1 MQAVFCCITKN
12 FPTFVLIKLWKIAKT
27 KLICQMKKNYLLC
40 FLLLLISHSALA
52 NGGLDSLLNV
62 LDQTIRE
69 HDVSVIQRESRIRH
83 LQELAEGVEYNSAE
97 HYNLNHQIYKEY
109 KSFICDSAIHYL
121 NENIRI
127 AESMQD
133 IDRQVESKLQL
144 SYLLAS
150 AGMYTESIDVLKSV
164 DRREVASHFIPDY
177 YSCFDRV
184 YGELSVYTQD
194 KTLSG
199 HYWDISQAYRDSLY
213 AILPPQ
219 SDEYQAMTETQL
231 RDGHKYEEALKIND
245 LRLAAAEPNTPQ
257 YALVTY
263 HRSLIYKNSN
273 DRTGEEMNLCLS
285 AISDIRS
292 AIKDHASLWM
302 LAQLLYEDGDM
313 ERAYQYMRFS
323 WNATKFYNARLRSWQ
338 SADVLSLIDK
348 TYQAMIEKQN
358 DRLQENLLLITA
370 LMVLLIVAL
379 AHIYRQI
386 KKLSAA
392 RNHLQTAN
400 NQLNALNEE
409 LKEMNH
415 CLSATNAEL
424 SESNQI
430 KEEYIARFIKLCS
443 TYINRLDAYR
453 RMVNKKISAGQIA
466 ELLKITRS
474 QDALDEELEELYANF
489 DTAFLH
495 LFPDFVKKFNELLL
509 DNEQIILKKNELLN
523 TELRIFALIRLGIED
538 SSQIAE
544 FLRYSVNTI
553 YNYRAKVKNKARG
566 SREDFEDLVRKI
578 R

>member
-1 MQAVFCCITKN
+1 MKYKTLLVLL
-12 FPTFVLIKLWKIAKT
+12 FVSIPISSRADKT
-27 KLICQMKKNYLLC
+27 
-40 FLLLLISHSALA
+40 
-52 NGGLDSLLNV
+52 LDSLLNV
-62 LDQTIRE
+62 LDHTILE
-69 HDVSVIQRESRIRH
+69 HETYVAQRESRIQH
-83 LQELAEGVEYNSAE
+83 LKELAKDVTYNSIE
-97 HYNLNHQIYKEY
+97 HYNLNNQIYKEY
-109 KSFICDSAIHYL
+109 RVFICDSAIHYL

-127 AESMQD
+127 ANHLQNT
-133 IDRQVESKLQL
+133 DREVESKLQL
-144 SYLLAS
+144 SLLLS
-150 AGMYTESIDVLKSV
+150 STGMYTESIDVLKSV
-164 DRREVASHFIPDY
+164 ERQKVTPALISDY
-177 YSCFDRV
+177 YTCFDHV
-184 YGELSVYTQD
+184 YGEMGFYTQD
-194 KTLSG
+194 KSLSG
-199 HYWDISQAYRDSLY
+199 YYWSISSLYKDSLY

-219 SDEYQAMTETQL
+219 SEEYLVMRETLL
-231 RDGHKYEEALKIND
+231 RDQHKYVEALEINNH
-245 LRLAAAEPNTPQ
+245 RLKEAEPNTPQ

-263 HRSLIYKNSN
+263 HRSLIYKYT
-273 DRTGEEMNLCLS
+273 DDDIKEKQNLCLS

-302 LAQLLYEDGDM
+302 LAQLLYENGDM

-358 DRLQENLLLITA
+358 DRLQQYLLLITT
-370 LMVLLIVAL
+370 LLILLIGAL
-379 AHIYRQI
+379 AYIYRQM
-386 KKLSAA
+386 KKLSDA
-392 RNHLQTAN
+392 RNHLETAN
-400 NQLNALNEE
+400 SQLNALNEE
-409 LKEMNH
+409 LRQMND
-415 CLSATNAEL
+415 CLSSTNAEL

-453 RMVNKKISAGQIA
+453 RMVNKKVSAGQIA

-495 LFPDFVKKFNELLL
+495 LFPDFVKKFNALLQ
-509 DNEQIILKKNELLN
+509 DNEQIILKKDELLN

-566 SREDFEDLVRKI
+566 ARDNFEDLVRNI

>member
-1 MQAVFCCITKN
+1 
-12 FPTFVLIKLWKIAKT
+12 
-27 KLICQMKKNYLLC
+27 MKKNSLL
-40 FLLLLISHSALA
+40 FLVFLSLPLYTWADKT
-52 NGGLDSLLNV
+52 LDSLLNV
-62 LDQTIRE
+62 LDRTIQE
-69 HDVSVIQRESRIRH
+69 HETYVAQRELRIGH
-83 LQELAEGVEYNSAE
+83 LKLLVNGIEVKSAE
-97 HYNLNHQIYKEY
+97 HYNLNNQIYKEY
-109 KSFICDSAIHYL
+109 RAFICDSAIHYL

-127 AESMQD
+127 AEYLHD
-133 IDRQVESKLQL
+133 TDRKIESKLQL
-144 SYLLAS
+144 SLLLS
-150 AGMYTESIDVLKSV
+150 STGMYTESIDVLESV
-164 DRREVASHFIPDY
+164 DRQEVAARLIPDY
-177 YSCFDRV
+177 TCFDHV

-194 KTLSG
+194 KALSG
-199 HYWDISQAYRDSLY
+199 HYWSISQAYRDSLY
-213 AILPPQ
+213 AILPPA
-219 SDEYQAMTETQL
+219 SEERLLMREALL
-231 RDGHKYEEALKIND
+231 RDQHQYEEALKIND
-245 LRLAAAEPNTPQ
+245 LRLAEMEPYTPQ
-257 YALVTY
+257 YAMATY
-263 HRSLIYKNSN
+263 HRSLIYKYSG
-273 DRTGEEMNLCLS
+273 DHLGEEKNLCIS

-358 DRLQENLLLITA
+358 GRLQQYLLLITT
-370 LMVLLIVAL
+370 LLVLLIVAL
-379 AHIYRQI
+379 GYIYRQM
-386 KKLSAA
+386 KKLADA
-392 RNHLQTAN
+392 RNHLQQAN
-400 NQLNALNEE
+400 EQLNGLNEE
-409 LKEMNH
+409 LRQMNS
-415 CLSATNAEL
+415 CLSSTNIEL

-453 RMVNKKISAGQIA
+453 RMVNKKVSAGQIA

-495 LFPDFVKKFNELLL
+495 LFPDFVKKFNDLLQ
-509 DNEQIILKKNELLN
+509 DNERIVLKKDELLN

-553 YNYRAKVKNKARG
+553 YNYRAKVKNKTRG

>member
-1 MQAVFCCITKN
+1 
-12 FPTFVLIKLWKIAKT
+12 
-27 KLICQMKKNYLLC
+27 MKKKYLL
-40 FLLLLISHSALA
+40 FLLLLSFPLYTWA
-52 NGGLDSLLNV
+52 GKTTLDSLLNV
-62 LDQTIRE
+62 LDLTIRE
-69 HDVSVIQRESRIRH
+69 HETYVVQRESRIRH
-83 LQELAEGVEYNSAE
+83 LKELTHGIEVNSVE
-97 HYNLNHQIYKEY
+97 HYNLNSQIYKEY
-109 KSFICDSAIHYL
+109 KAFICDSAIYYL
-121 NENIRI
+121 NENIQI
-127 AESMQD
+127 AERLHD
-133 IDRQVESKLQL
+133 IDRKIESQLQL
-144 SYLLAS
+144 SLLLS
-150 AGMYTESIDVLKSV
+150 STGMYTESIDVLESV
-164 DRREVASHFIPDY
+164 DRQKVVSRLIADY
-177 YSCFDRV
+177 YTCFDHV

-199 HYWDISQAYRDSLY
+199 HYWTISQAYKDSLY
-213 AILPPQ
+213 AILPPE
-219 SDEYQAMTETQL
+219 SEEYLMMREALL
-231 RDGHKYEEALKIND
+231 RDQHQYEEALKVND
-245 LRLAAAEPNTPQ
+245 LRLAETEVNTPQ
-257 YALVTY
+257 YALATY
-263 HRSLIYKNSN
+263 HRSLIYKYSN
-273 DRTGEEMNLCLS
+273 DNLGEKQNLCLS

-358 DRLQENLLLITA
+358 DRLQQNLLLITA
-370 LMVLLIVAL
+370 LLVLLIVAL
-379 AHIYRQI
+379 GYIYRQM
-386 KKLSAA
+386 KKLADA
-392 RNHLQTAN
+392 RNHLQVAN
-400 NQLNALNEE
+400 GQLNGLNEE
-409 LKEMNH
+409 LRQMNS
-415 CLSATNAEL
+415 CLSSTNIEL

-453 RMVNKKISAGQIA
+453 RMVNKKVSAGQIA
-466 ELLKITRS
+466 ELLKIMRS

-495 LFPDFVKKFNELLL
+495 LFPDFVKKFNDLLQE
-509 DNEQIILKKNELLN
+509 NEQIVLKKDELLN

>member
-1 MQAVFCCITKN
+1 MKN
-12 FPTFVLIKLWKIAKT
+12 R
-27 KLICQMKKNYLLC
+27 
-40 FLLLLISHSALA
+40 LLLALLLFVSFPA
-52 NGGLDSLLNV
+52 FSRADKTLDSLLQV
-62 LDQTIRE
+62 LDQTIQQHE
-69 HDVSVIQRESRIRH
+69 SYVVQRETRIQH
-83 LQELAEGVEYNSAE
+83 LKELLRETNGSTIE
-97 HYNLNHQIYKEY
+97 HYNLNNQLYKEY
-109 KSFICDSAIHYL
+109 KAFVCDSAIHYL
-121 NENIRI
+121 NQNVEI
-127 AESMQD
+127 ATHMQD
-133 IDRQVESKLQL
+133 VGREVESKLQL
-144 SYLLAS
+144 SLLLS
-150 AGMYTESIDVLKSV
+150 STGMYMEAIDVLRSV
-164 DRREVASHFIPDY
+164 NRQEIAPNLMVDY
-177 YSCFDRV
+177 YSCFDHV
-184 YGELSVYTQD
+184 YGEMGYYTQD
-194 KTLSG
+194 KSLSG
-199 HYWDISQAYRDSLY
+199 YYWAISSAYKDSLY
-213 AILPPQ
+213 AILPSNSQ
-219 SDEYQAMTETQL
+219 EYLTMRETLL
-231 RDGHKYEEALKIND
+231 RDRHQYDEALEVNNH
-245 LRLAAAEPNTPQ
+245 RLASAEPNTPA
-257 YALVTY
+257 YALITF
-263 HRSLIYKNSN
+263 HRSLIYKYTK
-273 DRTGEEMNLCLS
+273 DRTKEKQNLCLS

-358 DRLQENLLLITA
+358 DRLQEYLLLITA
-370 LMVLLIVAL
+370 LLVLLIGAL
-379 AHIYRQI
+379 AYIYRQM
-386 KKLSAA
+386 KKLADA

-400 NQLNALNEE
+400 DQLNTLNEE
-409 LKEMNH
+409 LRQMNK
-415 CLSATNAEL
+415 CLTSTNMEL

-453 RMVNKKISAGQIA
+453 RMVNKKISANQIA
-466 ELLKITRS
+466 DLLKITRS

-495 LFPDFVKKFNELLL
+495 LFPDFVKKFNAMLL
-509 DNEQIILKKNELLN
+509 DNEQIILKKDELLN

>member
-1 MQAVFCCITKN
+1 
-12 FPTFVLIKLWKIAKT
+12 
-27 KLICQMKKNYLLC
+27 MKKNYLLC
-40 FLLLLISHSALA
+40 LLLLLISDSILA

-69 HDVSVIQRESRIRH
+69 HETYVIQRESRIRH
-83 LQELAEGVEYNSAE
+83 LQELAEGVEYNSVE

-150 AGMYTESIDVLKSV
+150 AGMYTESIDVLESV
-164 DRREVASHFIPDY
+164 DRREVASRFISDY

-194 KTLSG
+194 KTLSR
-199 HYWDISQAYRDSLY
+199 HYWDISQTYRDSLY
-213 AILPPQ
+213 AILSPQ
-219 SDEYQAMTETQL
+219 SDEYMAMTETQL
-231 RDGHKYEEALKIND
+231 RDGHKYDEALQIND
-245 LRLAAAEPNTPQ
+245 LRLAVTEPNTPQ

-263 HRSLIYKNSN
+263 HRSLTYKNSN
-273 DRTGEEMNLCLS
+273 DRAGEEAHLCLS

-302 LAQLLYEDGDM
+302 LAQLLYEGGDM

-348 TYQAMIEKQN
+348 TYQAMIERQN
-358 DRLQENLLLITA
+358 DRLQENLFLITA
-370 LMVLLIVAL
+370 LMLLLIVAL
-379 AHIYRQI
+379 VYIYRQM
-386 KKLSAA
+386 KKLTAA
-392 RNHLQTAN
+392 RNHLQAAN
-400 NQLNALNEE
+400 NQLNALNDE
-409 LKEMNH
+409 LRQMNH
-415 CLSATNAEL
+415 CLSSTNVEL
-424 SESNQI
+424 IESNQI

-495 LFPDFVKKFNELLL
+495 LFPDFVKKFNGLLQ

-566 SREDFEDLVRKI
+566 SREDFEDIVRKI